1 MISYQSGKLSFDK
14 ELTREDA
21 KKKIITLCSFLKLDN
36 QQMLSSWFDG
46 MAGMNKEPT
55 PQNFQLYEGEEEI
68 QELRNS
74 VKESLGITKTGKD
87 INNAI
92 DVYLESFSLKKD
104 DNLIFCGIC
113 TSSLNNSIAYVIYKL
128 VRDYLYGDVN
138 SIFFINE
145 ML

>member
-1 MISYQSGKLSFDK
+1 MISYQSGKLSFDR
-14 ELTREDA
+14 ELTREDV
-21 KKKIITLCSFLKLDN
+21 KKKIITLCSFLKPDN
-36 QQMLSSWFDG
+36 RQILSSWFDG

-55 PQNFQLYEGEEEI
+55 PQPFQLYEGEEEI

-113 TSSLNNSIAYVIYKL
+113 TSSLNNSIAYVIYRL

>member
-1 MISYQSGKLSFDK
+1 MIIYQSGELSFDK

-36 QQMLSSWFDG
+36 QQILSSWFDG
-46 MAGMNKEPT
+46 MTDIEPT

-68 QELRNS
+68 QELRDS

-113 TSSLNNSIAYVIYKL
+113 TSSLRNSVAYVIYRL
-128 VRDYLYGDVN
+128 IRDYLYGDVN

>member
-1 MISYQSGKLSFDK
+1 MIIYRSGKLSFNK

-36 QQMLSSWFDG
+36 PQMLSSWFDS
-46 MAGMNKEPT
+46 MTDIEPT

-68 QELRNS
+68 QELRDS

-87 INNAI
+87 VNNAI
-92 DVYLESFSLKKD
+92 DVYLESFGLRKD

-113 TSSLNNSIAYVIYKL
+113 TSSLRNSVTYVIHKL
-128 VRDYLYGDVN
+128 IIDYLCGDIN
-138 SIFFINE
+138 SLF
-145 ML
+145 L

>member
-14 ELTREDA
+14 ELTREDV

-46 MAGMNKEPT
+46 MADIEPT

-68 QELRNS
+68 QELRDS

-113 TSSLNNSIAYVIYKL
+113 TSSLSNSIAYVIYRL
-128 VRDYLYGDVN
+128 IRDYLCGDVN